1 MATAQGTT
9 IELEAYKLSE
19 IFSIV
24 PEYEGDQIFLGN
36 FLNACDC
43 AYDMATEQQR
53 VFLIIHIKNKL
64 RGRAAQLINSRNPAS
79 YSEIKQLLSLHFGDS
94 RDLSSL
100 IQDLQRL
107 KQLSGESP
115 LTFFNRLQVLNAK
128 MHSYVQKSYL
138 TRDQKMAQTDLI
150 DTMSL
155 NTLLTG
161 LEPRLGQLIRASNPN
176 SLVEAQNKIRRELQ
190 LSYLENQKTS
200 KSNIPILKPI
210 RTPSLPPKCSNCN
223 RIGHLSNQCRQNI
236 NRSNFSQNSNPNF
249 SRPHLPNNNN
259 YNNNSNSN
267 NNSSHFNNNNNSHS
281 ASKPN
286 TFQQSQQRTF
296 NGQNQNQSSRP
307 TFQRNF
313 NQPQQRAH
321 HVNFDNNF
329 NNNYSYEEYPNYDL
343 NDNGNFQENDYYD
356 EYSYD
361 TPNPDNYS
369 DFLDLT
375 TKDQPPDTLIQDPT
389 SEIQTQIQ
397 ALNLEDMNPNLNFPE
412 QKLL

>member
-1 MATAQGTT
+1 
-9 IELEAYKLSE
+9 
-19 IFSIV
+19 
-24 PEYEGDQIFLGN
+24 
-36 FLNACDC
+36 
-43 AYDMATEQQR
+43 
-53 VFLIIHIKNKL
+53 
-64 RGRAAQLINSRNPAS
+64 
-79 YSEIKQLLSLHFGDS
+79 
-94 RDLSSL
+94 
-100 IQDLQRL
+100 
-107 KQLSGESP
+107 
-115 LTFFNRLQVLNAK
+115 
-128 MHSYVQKSYL
+128 
-138 TRDQKMAQTDLI
+138 MAQTDLI

-161 LEPRLGQLIRASNPN
+161 LEPRLGQLIRA
-176 SLVEAQNKIRRELQ
+176 
-190 LSYLENQKTS
+190 T
-200 KSNIPILKPI
+200 
-210 RTPSLPPKCSNCN
+210 
-223 RIGHLSNQCRQNI
+223 
-236 NRSNFSQNSNPNF
+236 
-249 SRPHLPNNNN
+249 
-259 YNNNSNSN
+259 
-267 NNSSHFNNNNNSHS
+267 
-281 ASKPN
+281 SKPN